1 MAKHQRILLFLCTIF
16 FASVSSAQY
25 VGFGSVT
32 NGAADCPGYETYH
45 VTNLTDSGPGSFRD
59 AVSAGCRLVVFDVA
73 GEIELTEKLLIQHS
87 YLTVDGSSAPSPG
100 ITIYMPRI
108 RMAIEAWSSIGDA
121 HDIII
126 HHLRLVGAGGD
137 LEAADLLELDGMDAV
152 VYNVVLDHITAV
164 AASDGAFDI
173 YGEVRDVTLSY
184 NLIRDMVKPAHLS
197 RNVQDR
203 ENITLHANVFARNN
217 ERQVR
222 IRYNNRNLDITNNVV
237 YGWGFFEGG
246 ATGLDITSDS
256 GYSPSINIE
265 NNIYHYV
272 QGNGSP
278 DDAVRFNS
286 RTFPG
291 DIYFAGND
299 FPAGEDDAI
308 STSGRTPIPA
318 YAQVDLRPTS
328 ELAGSVVACAGTV
341 YPTREESDLLDEIRG
356 AIGGSGGSCDD
367 SGAPKR
373 PSAPGNLQVQ

>member
-1 MAKHQRILLFLCTIF
+1 LFLCTIF

-222 IRYNNRNLDITNNVV
+222 IRSYAITIAI
-237 YGWGFFEGG
+237 W
-246 ATGLDITSDS
+246 TSRITSS
-256 GYSPSINIE
+256 MAGASLKAAQQAWTSP
-265 NNIYHYV
+265 
-272 QGNGSP
+272 
-278 DDAVRFNS
+278 
-286 RTFPG
+286 
-291 DIYFAGND
+291 
-299 FPAGEDDAI
+299 
-308 STSGRTPIPA
+308 PIPA
-318 YAQVDLRPTS
+318 TRPASTLKTTS
-328 ELAGSVVACAGTV
+328 TTMCKAMAARTTRSNSTAALFRAISILPATISRQAKTTPSRPPAGPQYQRT
-341 YPTREESDLLDEIRG
+341 L
-356 AIGGSGGSCDD
+356 
-367 SGAPKR
+367 K
-373 PSAPGNLQVQ
+373 

>member
-1 MAKHQRILLFLCTIF
+1 LFLCTIF

-45 VTNLTDSGPGSFRD
+45 VTNLSDSGPGSFRD
-59 AVSAGCRLVVFDVA
+59 AVSDGCRLVVFDVA
-73 GEIELTEKLLIQHS
+73 GEIELTKKLLIQHS

-164 AASDGAFDI
+164 GASDGAFDI

-184 NLIRDMVKPAHLS
+184 NLIRDMIKPAHLS

-203 ENITLHANVFARNN
+203 DNITIHANVFARNN
-217 ERQVR
+217 EP
-222 IRYNNRNLDITNNVV
+222 YAITIAI
-237 YGWGFFEGG
+237 W
-246 ATGLDITSDS
+246 TSRITSS
-256 GYSPSINIE
+256 MAGASLKAAQQAWTSP
-265 NNIYHYV
+265 
-272 QGNGSP
+272 
-278 DDAVRFNS
+278 
-286 RTFPG
+286 
-291 DIYFAGND
+291 
-299 FPAGEDDAI
+299 
-308 STSGRTPIPA
+308 PIPA
-318 YAQVDLRPTS
+318 TRQASTSRTISTTTCRAMAAPTTRSDSTAALFRAISILPATISRQAKTTPSRPP
-328 ELAGSVVACAGTV
+328 AGPQ
-341 YPTREESDLLDEIRG
+341 YQRML
-356 AIGGSGGSCDD
+356 
-367 SGAPKR
+367 K
-373 PSAPGNLQVQ
+373 